1 MAKMFYT
8 LEEAAEK
15 LGKTTEEVEELARSG
30 QLQEFRDRDRL
41 MFKVEQV
48 DLLAED
54 DSGGEINLADDLEP
68 ISLASSGSGTGLGLG
83 LGDSN
88 EGTGISIFDAEETEQ
103 ADPSAQ
109 TVMSETAGATAPDFP
124 AMDPAASG
132 SGLLDL
138 TRESDDTSLGAD
150 LLQDV
155 YGDSGDTGAPAAEDA
170 GELFETTGAQTEQ
183 EAAPTGVPMMAAV
196 ETIDPKWSA
205 GVGAASFILSIV
217 LLLVIA
223 LVGLIMI
230 GQAHGAS
237 ADAATGGLLSAMPQ
251 NPMVIGGA
259 MLGAVVIFFLG
270 GFFLGG
276 RK

>member
-8 LEEAAEK
+8 LEEAAER

-48 DLLAED
+48 DLLAEGGD
-54 DSGGEINLADDLEP
+54 GGEIDLADDLEP
-68 ISLASSGSGTGLGLG
+68 ISLASSGSGTGLGLS
-83 LGDSN
+83 DSN
-88 EGTGISIFDAEETEQ
+88 EGTGISIFDAEETEE

-109 TVMSETAGATAPDFP
+109 TVMSETAGATAPEFP

-155 YGDSGDTGAPAAEDA
+155 YGDAGDTGAPAADA

-183 EAAPTGVPMMAAV
+183 EAASPAVPMMAAV
-196 ETIDPKWSA
+196 EAIDPKWSA
-205 GVGAASFILSIV
+205 AVGAASFILSIA
-217 LLLVIA
+217 LLAVIA

-237 ADAATGGLLSAMPQ
+237 ADAATGGLLSSLPQ

-259 MLGAVVIFFLG
+259 ILGAVVVFFLG